1 MIADFV
7 LFYPFDRTFMV
18 YALITAC
25 VVGACAPLIG
35 TFVVQKRLSL
45 IGDGMGHVG
54 AAGVGIALW
63 LNFAPQLI
71 AIIATVI
78 AAIAI
83 EWIFHASKNSDTALA
98 LIFYSG
104 IAASI
109 TFAGQ
114 SSRQSQLQQY
124 LFGSLLSI
132 SKNDVIIITIVCL
145 IIAAIILALRKL
157 LFAIAIDEHSA
168 GIAGIQVH
176 LLHIILM
183 VCVALL
189 VSISM
194 TITGLLL
201 ISAVMVVPVMSS
213 RAVSKTFSATFFYGS
228 VFGIIGSVLGL
239 GSARILDSPPGGTI
253 VLCHIGIYCLVIL
266 FKYLFGAHGLFRQ
279 NDALHRPQSQSI
291 VEQK

>member
-1 MIADFV
+1 MISSFV

-25 VVGACAPLIG
+25 VVGACAPIIG

-45 IGDGMGHVG
+45 IGDGLGHVG
-54 AAGVGIALW
+54 AAGAGIALW
-63 LNFAPQLI
+63 FNFAPQLV
-71 AIIATVI
+71 AILATVI
-78 AAIAI
+78 AAISI
-83 EWIFHASKNSDTALA
+83 EWIVHNSKNSDTALA

-124 LFGSLLSI
+124 LFGSLLGI
-132 SKNDVIIITIVCL
+132 TKTDVIVITIVCL
-145 IIAAIILALRKL
+145 LISLVIIVLRKF
-157 LFAIAIDEHSA
+157 LFAISIDENSA
-168 GIAGIQVH
+168 KIAGIKVH
-176 LLHIILM
+176 LLHIVLM
-183 VCVALL
+183 ICVALL

-213 RAVSKTFSATFFYGS
+213 SVVSNTFNKTLYRASLFG
-228 VFGIIGSVLGL
+228 VFGSILGL
-239 GSARILDSPPGGTI
+239 VFSRILDSPPGGTI
-253 VLCHIGIYCLVIL
+253 VLSHILIFI
-266 FKYLFGAHGLFRQ
+266 FISTTTHIKARINH
-279 NDALHRPQSQSI
+279 
-291 VEQK
+291 